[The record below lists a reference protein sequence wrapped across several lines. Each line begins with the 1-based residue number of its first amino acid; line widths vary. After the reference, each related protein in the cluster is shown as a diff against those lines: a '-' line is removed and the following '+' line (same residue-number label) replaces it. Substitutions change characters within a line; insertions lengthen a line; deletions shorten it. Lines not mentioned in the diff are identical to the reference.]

1 MSENHDSLGASVAYS
16 ELVAT
21 DHKDIILLM
30 DVESAVSIC
39 SACVANKSA
48 NPVDVLTLWFTKLLG
63 AYIDESGRCVLAAR
77 EMCKWF
83 TIEAQTGN
91 EVNSSHIKL
100 MSAAQEFV
108 SAFRDRLLEAGE
120 RLVHILAYLVF
131 IIIDFC
137 LVSDKSHCQVVVDL
151 QLGTLSLV
159 KDSIINSTE
168 VHPRLATLMQK
179 IMETADTEGTRT
191 GDLQLSVQ
199 TAETLA
205 HICLH
210 FMSTWHA
217 NPTDEKM
224 PNWLR
229 ETVLHLCDVAINHLN
244 STFGN
249 DKPNVP
255 AENIEELVDCI
266 RSYILLLYHILQKG
280 VVYVDDDVAACLMD
294 LIMCEQTRPSYYSE
308 IEKQQL
314 ISVLVRPHVLDILEL
329 VYTFQKCQDYLISSA
344 LGTPQFDY
352 FDACMDFI
360 NAMSTDDADVLP
372 STCLTLQQIFEY
384 LFKDAKNFVNG
395 ERYNQVLD
403 AFGCLLYLV
412 GNIELHRYFCAGIF
426 QKDFITSQVCADILM
441 LCFRLKEAN
450 KCWTDRGIKEAIA
463 YWHKCNNSYAM
474 FSTNPSQLHVQRF
487 LRYFHC
493 LGKQELPVI
502 SIQNFRLL
510 SAVAEADDHLGMKIL
525 KRLELISSSAPTK
538 IELYYEVVALL
549 ELLVHHDQIDCSHW
563 FQRTSEMAK
572 KLFGIDK
579 SVSFANAYFK
589 LLARANGSTQ
599 LLILRGLPPNVGCTN
614 WNREKFLD
622 SCKVS
627 YDGQLRAFSAR
638 HAIDPLFKALQDV
651 SATVVDGSFDLSKSS
666 YIRHGDH
673 RCPVSSLKRRR
684 SELAP
689 KEILRKI
696 YEASIQLAQCTANFD
711 PADWELH
718 KKVMANL
725 SGIVP

>member
-191 GDLQLSVQ
+191 GDLQLS
-199 TAETLA
+199 
-205 HICLH
+205 
-210 FMSTWHA
+210 
-217 NPTDEKM
+217 
-224 PNWLR
+224 
-229 ETVLHLCDVAINHLN
+229 
-244 STFGN
+244 

-384 LFKDAKNFVNG
+384 LFK
-395 ERYNQVLD
+395 
-403 AFGCLLYLV
+403 V